1 MIVSSDFK
9 RTRET
14 AEILHTQLQVKTP
27 LRFEEALRE
36 RYYGPLDM
44 KPIENECQVA
54 ELDRDDPTHT
64 KYGNESV
71 MAVVLRT
78 SRLVKTLDEDYKD
91 KIIILVSHMDPL
103 QILAT
108 TFLGMSPG
116 EHRSLP
122 FLGNCSI
129 KELRDETTTA

>member
-14 AEILHTQLQVKTP
+14 AEILHTQLQVETP

-36 RYYGPLDM
+36 RYYGPFDM

-71 MAVVLRT
+71 MAVVLRV
-78 SRLVKTLDEDYKD
+78 SRLVKALDEDYKN
-91 KIIILVSHMDPL
+91 KIILLVSHMDPL
-103 QILAT
+103 QILT
-108 TFLGMSPG
+108 TIFLGMSPG

-122 FLGNCSI
+122 ELGNCNI
-129 KELRDETTTA
+129 KELCDEPITA